1 MSLINAITTQVGDA
15 IRPPQ
20 AARDQGLQAE
30 AAKNDDLQDAEK
42 SASQPVSADD
52 VRAAAQRLKQVVEA
66 NSSHQL
72 NFEVDDTSKELIAV
86 IKDSK
91 TGEVLRQIPPKE
103 LLKFEESYR
112 DWMGLIFNQK
122 A

>member
-1 MSLINAITTQVGDA
+1 MSLVNAITTQVGDA

-20 AARDQGLQAE
+20 AARDQALQTE
-30 AAKNDDLQDAEK
+30 AAKANDLQDPEK
-42 SASQPVSADD
+42 SASQPVSAED
-52 VRAAAQRLKQVVEA
+52 VRAAAQRLKQVVET
-66 NSSHQL
+66 SSGHQL
-72 NFEVDDTSKELIAV
+72 AFEVDDNSKELVAV

-103 LLKFEESYR
+103 MLKFEQSYR